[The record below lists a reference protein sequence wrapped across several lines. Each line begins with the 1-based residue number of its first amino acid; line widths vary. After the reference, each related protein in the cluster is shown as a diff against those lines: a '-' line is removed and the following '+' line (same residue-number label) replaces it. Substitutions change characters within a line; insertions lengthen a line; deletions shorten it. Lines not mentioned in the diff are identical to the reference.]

1 MALLETQETLR
12 SDRNGLVLLVSFS
25 EAVFSP
31 PCSLSL
37 PFCSFPAYF
46 VYSFREVFPSGKH
59 SFRDND
65 KTLTLCLS
73 LSVSR
78 KFTTESLKIY
88 SLGHSLPGMQPTTLF
103 NVSSEAAS
111 GEEFSKTIFPAIGCT
126 GVQRGFTS
134 WVG

>member
-12 SDRNGLVLLVSFS
+12 SDRNGLVLLVGFS

-37 PFCSFPAYF
+37 PFCSLPAYYI
-46 VYSFREVFPSGKH
+46 YSFREVFPSGKH

-73 LSVSR
+73 LPGSGR
-78 KFTTESLKIY
+78 FTTESLEVY
-88 SLGHSLPGMQPTTLF
+88 SLGHSSPGMRPTALF
-103 NVSSEAAS
+103 KVNSEAAS
-111 GEEFSKTIFPAIGCT
+111 GEVGSETIFPASGCP
-126 GVQRGFTS
+126 GVERGFSS